1 MPRVKKTPTTT
12 ELIVKPPRKK
22 PGPKPKP
29 ISERVHKRAKPIQ
42 RIEKSYSQRTKE
54 DVLLYLLNHTIYDPD
69 SWKSVNC
76 YRKPFQRDAAKHFK
90 IPEATIHTWW
100 KNRTSI
106 LNREKKSRKKR
117 TSKDQP
123 APDAGETAPSEGG
136 TAEPEI
142 PAGSETS
149 ASTSEQADR
158 ESTVP
163 ESAAPDSVAE
173 DLAAEASAAAV
184 KASPGSS
191 EIQNQ

>member
-1 MPRVKKTPTTT
+1 MPRTKKTPTT
-12 ELIVKPPRKK
+12 ELVVKPPRKK

-29 ISERVHKRAKPIQ
+29 LSERVYKPAKPIQ
-42 RIEKSYSQRTKE
+42 RIENSYSQRRKE
-54 DVLLYLLNHTIYDPD
+54 EVLLYLLNHTIYDPD

-123 APDAGETAPSEGG
+123 VPEAGETAPLETDSAESE
-136 TAEPEI
+136 APEAPET
-142 PAGSETS
+142 PA
-149 ASTSEQADR
+149 SEQVDQ
-158 ESTVP
+158 ESP
-163 ESAAPDSVAE
+163 APQTAGPDLVAE
-173 DLAAEASAAAV
+173 DPATAGEAG
-184 KASPGSS
+184 PESS
-191 EIQNQ
+191 EAQNT

>member
-1 MPRVKKTPTTT
+1 MPRSKKTPTTT

-123 APDAGETAPSEGG
+123 APDVGETAPSEGAS
-136 TAEPEI
+136 AEPEV
-142 PAGSETS
+142 PEESEAS

-173 DLAAEASAAAV
+173 DTATAA